1 VAANQVHPI
10 TASDL
15 LKDNKD
21 LIEAA
26 ARLMRERPARRLEAD
41 VQPTAAGV
49 TIQVRSANLDRVD
62 AYLDLRPVGSQ
73 DVRRDQCLFHVPRA
87 VIGRNSQLRLEGYER
102 GSLVAVRRLTI
113 PDA

>member
-1 VAANQVHPI
+1 MTSNQVHPI

-26 ARLMRERPARRLEAD
+26 ARLIREHPARRLEAD
-41 VQPTAAGV
+41 VQPAAAGV
-49 TIQVRSANLDRVD
+49 TIQVRTANLDRVD
-62 AYLDLRPVGSQ
+62 AYVNQRPVGSQ
-73 DVRRDQCLFHVPRA
+73 DVRRDRCLFRVPRA
-87 VIGRNSQLRLEGYER
+87 VIGRNPQLRLEGYER
-102 GSLVAVRRLTI
+102 GSLAAVRRLTI